1 MKEERRIEIPYSA
14 LILQE
19 ALWLLNAHDGEGW
32 FDADKQVL
40 VLVE

>member
-1 MKEERRIEIPYSA
+1 MEDERRIETPYSA
-14 LILQE
+14 LTLEE
-19 ALWLLNAHDGEGW
+19 AVYLLNAHDGEGW